1 MNIGDGA
8 RSSREPGTIALEL
21 QKLLIGADGVE
32 SFLADAARYAAGA
45 VPHAHS
51 VGITVSATRF
61 LRMLGATSDDLAKA
75 LDAVQY
81 DIDDGPC
88 LTCLR
93 TAEVVVVDD
102 IAADPRWPAFARRG
116 RQAGAGSSLS
126 VPLMIDSRA
135 VGALN
140 LYSREAHGL
149 AAEDQARAQQFAD
162 QAAGAVALARR
173 LEEREQLAGHLE
185 KALSSRSVIDQALGI
200 IIARTG
206 HDADRAF
213 QLLRAQSQHT
223 NQKLRDVAAQI
234 VRQASTRAP

>member
-1 MNIGDGA
+1 MNTGDGA

-45 VPHAHS
+45 VPHARS
-51 VGITVSATRF
+51 VGITVGATRF

-126 VPLMIDSRA
+126 VPLMIDSYA

-173 LEEREQLAGHLE
+173 LEEREQLANHLE

-206 HDADRAF
+206 HDAEQAF
-213 QLLRAQSQHT
+213 ALLRAQSQHT